1 MKKRI
6 KNIKITNNTSFLT
19 KKAVRLIF
27 KTQRFCDSNYA
38 VWSVSGSE
46 NPKIRRPSL
55 KKRTTKQREH
65 ENSSQNLILNKGKQI
80 HTQTI
85 HHMFHTNQSK
95 VGKYAIYGCY
105 DMRYLRYFQVG
116 RVSENNQTQNP
127 AGVVGFDST
136 KRTYEYTLKTTAI
149 QFFSKNDSL
158 PRWIHGTLV
167 YLKFTYLGPKCPCF
181 DWKRPSFG
189 GKYTGHLGSR
199 YMYHKDQPVVF
210 MYL

>member
-1 MKKRI
+1 M
-6 KNIKITNNTSFLT
+6 
-19 KKAVRLIF
+19 RLIC

-116 RVSENNQTQNP
+116 RVSENKHKTQLVWW
-127 AGVVGFDST
+127 GST
-136 KRTYEYTLKTTAI
+136 QQKELTNTPSKLPQYKFSPKT
-149 QFFSKNDSL
+149 
-158 PRWIHGTLV
+158 IH
-167 YLKFTYLGPKCPCF
+167 YLIG
-181 DWKRPSFG
+181 S
-189 GKYTGHLGSR
+189 TGLWHIYIPWTQMPL
-199 YMYHKDQPVVF
+199 F
-210 MYL
+210 

>member
-136 KRTYEYTLKTTAI
+136 KRT
-149 QFFSKNDSL
+149 
-158 PRWIHGTLV
+158 
-167 YLKFTYLGPKCPCF
+167 
-181 DWKRPSFG
+181 
-189 GKYTGHLGSR
+189 
-199 YMYHKDQPVVF
+199 
-210 MYL
+210 